1 MKKPTVYIDSTI
13 PSLYYDKRPVSE
25 YRREKTRLWWNKY
38 RKNFACYTSFYARQE
53 TAKGNY
59 PNKKAVVEMT
69 WSIPLLTFAEEITD
83 IINVYIKNM
92 VMPKDAYGDAAH
104 LAMATYHG
112 LDYLATWNCVHLAN
126 AFKYRQLI

>member
-1 MKKPTVYIDSTI
+1 
-13 PSLYYDKRPVSE
+13 
-25 YRREKTRLWWNKY
+25 
-38 RKNFACYTSFYARQE
+38 
-53 TAKGNY
+53 
-59 PNKKAVVEMT
+59 MT
-69 WSIPLLTFAEEITD
+69 CSIPLLTFAEEITD

-126 AFKYRQLI
+126 AFKYRRIEKINLKMGFITPLLVTPEQLFPEEKNA